1 MAIETK
7 SSEDYLDYEIRVKVF
22 GPVKTNPRDDR
33 CQMAHY
39 LGAVA
44 VFQGDAEIP
53 GTLDHLQGQYADM
66 YLAENAAL
74 ARGRELVNRIV
85 ALP

>member
-1 MAIETK
+1 MTIETK
-7 SSEDYLDYEIRVKVF
+7 SSEEYLDYEIRAKVF

-39 LGAVA
+39 VGTVA
-44 VFQGDAEIP
+44 IFQDNAEIP

-66 YLAENAAL
+66 YFAENAAL
-74 ARGRELVNRIV
+74 ARGRELVNRII